1 MVNLYEEFGLEFVK
15 KLRGMFAFAIYDQK
29 NRRLVLARDHIGKK
43 PLYYCLDPER
53 GLVFASEI
61 KAILQFPG
69 IDRDVDPEALD
80 FFLTLEYI
88 PAPYSILQVR
98 AQAAGRAHAGL
109 RERQG
114 RRSSEYWDV
123 PPGAGP
129 ARFRRRPR
137 ANSSACSRNRC
148 ACA

>member
-29 NRRLVLARDHIGKK
+29 NNRLVLARDHIGKK
-43 PLYYCLDPER
+43 PLYYSLDPKR

-80 FFLTLEYI
+80 FFLTLEYV
-88 PAPYSILQVR
+88 PAPLSIFKPYASCR
-98 AQAAGRAHAGL
+98 PGTCWFTRTARP
-109 RERQG
+109 
-114 RRSSEYWDV
+114 RSSEYWDV

-129 ARFRRRPR
+129 ARFCR
-137 ANSSACSRNRC
+137 APAKNSSACSRNRC